1 MITLLTPDLW
11 NITIRYIHLFSSISW
26 WGIMFF
32 MFFIIFPVNKD
43 GRYSSLFPRVQ
54 RFMKIIASVAM
65 TSGILLTFVNT
76 KFTVEGLFNS
86 RWGQTLIIGAMTSV
100 FVYIHIMMPKRAK
113 TIPAPASSILMPSV
127 YNSRKNANTMND
139 RSNSQRGK
147 ISKRFIPW
155 LLFTLLTITIALM
168 VSSSD
173 SLF

>member
-1 MITLLTPDLW
+1 
-11 NITIRYIHLFSSISW
+11 
-26 WGIMFF
+26 MFF

-100 FVYIHIMMPKRAK
+100 FVYIHIMMPRELKQFQH
-113 TIPAPASSILMPSV
+113 LHHQ
-127 YNSRKNANTMND
+127 Y
-139 RSNSQRGK
+139 
-147 ISKRFIPW
+147 
-155 LLFTLLTITIALM
+155 
-168 VSSSD
+168 
-173 SLF
+173 